1 MPPVKGKVTKASK
14 WICVYKDDVLVGTY
28 PSMTKAAEA
37 FDVRVQNVWR
47 AINVY
52 QTSLKGY
59 VFKLM
64 NEKDSIDYDTLYERR
79 MEWNKYQAE
88 RSRVGYWR
96 DNPRVP
102 RLKNDGTP
110 DLRFKA
116 NR

>member
-14 WICVYKDDVLVGTY
+14 WICVYKDNVLVGTY

-64 NEKDSIDYDTLYERR
+64 NKNDSLDENLLYERA
-79 MEWNKYQAE
+79 N
-88 RSRVGYWR
+88 
-96 DNPRVP
+96 
-102 RLKNDGTP
+102 
-110 DLRFKA
+110 LRFKKLISVILLVLPEA
-116 NR
+116 NDSSF

>member
-1 MPPVKGKVTKASK
+1 MPMKRGQVTKRSK

-28 PSMTKAAEA
+28 PSMSKAAEA
-37 FDVRVQNVWR
+37 FEVPVQNIWR
-47 AINVY
+47 SINVY
-52 QTSLKGY
+52 QTTLKGY

-64 NEKDSIDYDTLYERR
+64 NKNDSLDENLLYERR
-79 MEWNKYQAE
+79 MKWNKYQAE
-88 RSRVGYWR
+88 RGKVGYWR

-116 NR
+116 NK

>member
-1 MPPVKGKVTKASK
+1 MPMKRGQVTKRSK

-28 PSMTKAAEA
+28 PSMSKAAEA
-37 FDVRVQNVWR
+37 FEVPVQNIWR
-47 AINVY
+47 SINIY
-52 QTSLKGY
+52 QTTLKGY
-59 VFKLM
+59 VFKLKD
-64 NEKDSIDYDTLYERR
+64 EKDSLGESLLSENRER
-79 MEWNKYQAE
+79 WNKYQAE